1 VAHQIL
7 DGLDYSKIPRYA
19 DEMDPLDVAGEG
31 AERKPRL
38 RGGRCTVS
46 EYICTIYK
54 IFNFWPRKYTMK
66 PEEKRRCSLA
76 KAALAK

>member
-1 VAHQIL
+1 MNAFFPYKKDLGIEKLLKSESARAAFVSQ
-7 DGLDYSKIPRYA
+7 
-19 DEMDPLDVAGEG
+19 E
-31 AERKPRL
+31 L

-46 EYICTIYK
+46 EYICIIYK

-66 PEEKRRCSLA
+66 PEEKAALLFS